1 LTGVRSA
8 LSRAGFRPR
17 VPRMNRLDP
26 GCGLVQLRV
35 LRRCLRLARFSW
47 LCVRGVHG
55 AGARLFELRA
65 LLGPARQGFRAWN
78 RAGLRAVRMGRAL
91 LRLTAPAPSL
101 SFPSERR
108 SVPARRSFARR
119 DLGRTPELL
128 RGSVATK
135 FYFRRRM
142 CSALFGGASRSKPIP
157 SSSSSSKQPHS
168 CSLPLCP
175 FVLEARSVNSL
186 PRSRGCSVSS

>member
-1 LTGVRSA
+1 MRAPRPPFSLPSASVFVWLEFVSSAPAFLAVGAQSLTGVRSA

-17 VPRMNRLDP
+17 VPRMNRLVP

-47 LCVRGVHG
+47 LCVRGVNG
-55 AGARLFELRA
+55 VGARLFELRA

-119 DLGRTPELL
+119 DLGRTLELL
-128 RGSVATK
+128 RGSVASK

-142 CSALFGGASRSKPIP
+142 CSALFGGAS
-157 SSSSSSKQPHS
+157 
-168 CSLPLCP
+168 
-175 FVLEARSVNSL
+175 
-186 PRSRGCSVSS
+186 